1 VIITFEGGEGAG
13 KTTHAALL
21 CSHLT
26 SKGLSWISLREP
38 GGSSFSE
45 EVRSLFFREGLD
57 VMTELLLVLASRRQ
71 NIREVIEPGLSRGK
85 IVVIDRFVDST
96 LVYQGIVGG
105 LGYGAVRK
113 LMEMS
118 GTWLEPDLTF
128 VMDVDPAIALNRIKP
143 GDKFERK
150 GIDYHQKLRDAFL
163 GLAGDSRHRII
174 DSGQSRERVASE
186 IISIVDGFL
195 ALRATGA
202 HRKATAK
209 RKGGSIMRK
218 LSYSVLV
225 FTMVIFLVEGCTTDP
240 FTGEQKMSKTAWGS
254 IIGAAGGAAVGA
266 AVSKDKRK
274 GALIGAGI
282 GGLTGAGVGYYMD
295 QQEAKLRQKLQGTG
309 VSVTRQGDNI
319 ILNMPGNITF
329 QTNSADINANF
340 YNVLNSVVLVL
351 NEFNKTLIDVY
362 GHTDSTGSDAINQ
375 PLSERRASSV
385 GQYLIS
391 QGIDSR
397 RVATQGFG
405 KTRPIASNDTP
416 EGRSQ
421 NRRVE
426 LQLVPLT
433 Q

>member
-1 VIITFEGGEGAG
+1 MPKLTYTIIV
-13 KTTHAALL
+13 
-21 CSHLT
+21 LT
-26 SKGLSWISLREP
+26 
-38 GGSSFSE
+38 
-45 EVRSLFFREGLD
+45 
-57 VMTELLLVLASRRQ
+57 MA
-71 NIREVIEPGLSRGK
+71 
-85 IVVIDRFVDST
+85 
-96 LVYQGIVGG
+96 
-105 LGYGAVRK
+105 
-113 LMEMS
+113 
-118 GTWLEPDLTF
+118 
-128 VMDVDPAIALNRIKP
+128 
-143 GDKFERK
+143 
-150 GIDYHQKLRDAFL
+150 
-163 GLAGDSRHRII
+163 
-174 DSGQSRERVASE
+174 
-186 IISIVDGFL
+186 
-195 ALRATGA
+195 
-202 HRKATAK
+202 
-209 RKGGSIMRK
+209 
-218 LSYSVLV
+218 
-225 FTMVIFLVEGCTTDP
+225 IFLVEGCATDP
-240 FTGEQKMSKTAWGS
+240 YTGEQKMSKTAWGS
-254 IIGAAGGAAVGA
+254 IIGAAGGAAIGA
-266 AVSKDKRK
+266 AVSHDKRK

-282 GGLTGAGVGYYMD
+282 GGLSGAGVGYYMD

-351 NEFNKTLIDVY
+351 NEFNKTLIDVM
-362 GHTDSTGSDAINQ
+362 GHTDSTGTDAINQ
-375 PLSERRASSV
+375 PLSERRAASV

>member
-1 VIITFEGGEGAG
+1 
-13 KTTHAALL
+13 
-21 CSHLT
+21 
-26 SKGLSWISLREP
+26 
-38 GGSSFSE
+38 
-45 EVRSLFFREGLD
+45 
-57 VMTELLLVLASRRQ
+57 
-71 NIREVIEPGLSRGK
+71 
-85 IVVIDRFVDST
+85 
-96 LVYQGIVGG
+96 
-105 LGYGAVRK
+105 
-113 LMEMS
+113 
-118 GTWLEPDLTF
+118 
-128 VMDVDPAIALNRIKP
+128 
-143 GDKFERK
+143 
-150 GIDYHQKLRDAFL
+150 
-163 GLAGDSRHRII
+163 
-174 DSGQSRERVASE
+174 
-186 IISIVDGFL
+186 
-195 ALRATGA
+195 
-202 HRKATAK
+202 
-209 RKGGSIMRK
+209 MRK
-218 LSYSVLV
+218 LSYSVPILL
-225 FTMVIFLVEGCTTDP
+225 MVIFLVEGCTTDP